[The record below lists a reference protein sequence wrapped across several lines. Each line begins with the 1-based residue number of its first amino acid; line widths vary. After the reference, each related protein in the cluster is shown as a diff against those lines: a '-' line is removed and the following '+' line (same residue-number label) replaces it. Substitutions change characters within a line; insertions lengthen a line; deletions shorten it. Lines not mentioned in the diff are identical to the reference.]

1 MFEGRHI
8 RSNVMNE
15 TLAFADI
22 EIDRSGRK
30 VRKRSRPIDLSDLGF
45 DLLCYLAE
53 RAPDPVSNQELAENV
68 WHQAHVSDQTVAQ
81 RVAMV
86 RRALGDDAA
95 NPRFIRTVRGKG
107 YAFIAPREAMTDESG
122 LTAKRPRWKTLAIV
136 IALFAALL
144 TVGAVL
150 LWRNAERPPV
160 LLDPKNGAL
169 RLDNREAI
177 LWPPATAVVEE
188 RPVMIAGLTDWGLVS
203 GNPVTLGVVCSLRR
217 DRTQFTSAIDPRLQ
231 AYLDDPAKE
240 ADCAGTSAPP
250 PPDAEE
256 GTPKD

>member
-1 MFEGRHI
+1 MT
-8 RSNVMNE
+8 E

-22 EIDRSGRK
+22 EIDRSGRT
-30 VRKRSRPIDLSDLGF
+30 VRKRSHPIDLSDLGF

-86 RRALGDDAA
+86 RRALGDEASD
-95 NPRFIRTVRGKG
+95 PRFIRTVRGKG
-107 YAFIAPREAMTDESG
+107 YAFIARREEVTGETVE
-122 LTAKRPRWKTLAIV
+122 TAKRPRWKRVAIGFAVAVGLLA
-136 IALFAALL
+136 L
-144 TVGAVL
+144 GAVL
-150 LWRNAERPPV
+150 LWNSVERPPV

-169 RLDNREAI
+169 RLDNAEEG
-177 LWPPATAVVEE
+177 LWPPATAVVDG
-188 RPVMIAGLTDWGLVS
+188 RPVMFAGLTDWALVK

-217 DRTQFTSAIDPRLQ
+217 DRTQFTSAIDPELQ
-231 AYLDDPAKE
+231 AYLHDPAKE

-250 PPDAEE
+250 PPEPEEAE
-256 GTPKD
+256 P